1 MIEQKQLL
9 KIMFKTK
16 LTNEILTNYSRPN
29 ITWKPLSVYKRFKY
43 HTTIPN
49 IDKVFINPNIVSF
62 GWKWKL
68 SDKTKVEEGKINV
81 WLPYSI

>member
-1 MIEQKQLL
+1 M
-9 KIMFKTK
+9 
-16 LTNEILTNYSRPN
+16 NS
-29 ITWKPLSVYKRFKY
+29 
-43 HTTIPN
+43 TIPN